1 MPTYELLPRFLDDLD
16 RLTPEQRR
24 RLKLAIDKFVEDLR
38 ARRPP
43 RRGLGV
49 KGLQGYEGI
58 YEFRF
63 AGDGRALFMYGT
75 SPHPGD
81 VHVIWLRV
89 GTHDIYATP
98 HGA

>member
-1 MPTYELLPRFLDDLD
+1 MPTYELLPRFLADLE
-16 RLTPEQRR
+16 RLTSEQRR
-24 RLKLAIDKFVEDLR
+24 LFARAIGKFVEDLK
-38 ARRPP
+38 AGRPP
-43 RRGLGV
+43 RRSLGV

-81 VHVIWLRV
+81 VHIVWLRV
-89 GTHDIYATP
+89 GTHAIYMNRQAE
-98 HGA
+98 